1 MQPVEKNNL
10 SDEKESMSA
19 DTCTSNTVTS
29 TDDVTSPPRL
39 VIPPNRDGA
48 LSPTG
53 PARQP
58 PVSPLRQKSNSPGK
72 ADWRMSL
79 IYWSQFLEFTRV
91 HVTMRSLYI
100 LQCFLQR

>member
-72 ADWRMSL
+72 AD
-79 IYWSQFLEFTRV
+79 
-91 HVTMRSLYI
+91 
-100 LQCFLQR
+100 